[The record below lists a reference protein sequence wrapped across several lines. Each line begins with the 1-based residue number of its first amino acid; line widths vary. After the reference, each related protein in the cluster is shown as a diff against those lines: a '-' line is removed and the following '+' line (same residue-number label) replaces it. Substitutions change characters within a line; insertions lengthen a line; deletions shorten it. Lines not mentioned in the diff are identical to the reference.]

1 MAENRKIAY
10 QDLKAGQ
17 EFPAAAFQ
25 VDSAT
30 ASDYLKA
37 VEEDSVIYQN
47 TGLVP
52 PMAVAALALKAL
64 INAIS
69 MPPGTIHVSQEFEFM
84 AAVSTQDTLTSRA
97 TVSRIQPGEPAGT
110 GRQNGLHPARVVTVW
125 RKYEEMRCQRRLN

>member
-97 TVSRIQPGEPAGT
+97 TVSRIQERGKLHLINVDISVLNQENQPVLAGKT
-110 GRQNGLHPARVVTVW
+110 GFILPVS
-125 RKYEEMRCQRRLN
+125 